1 MVIIYYK
8 TPEKTTRSSDI
19 KLLDQLNK
27 ESIIWIDLIDPSG
40 DEKRRVEELLDTDLQ
55 SRSQAEEIES
65 SSRYSETES
74 EIFAN
79 TNFLI
84 SQPDSFT
91 YETVSFTITNDGI
104 LATLHNSDLRTLSE
118 IGKKIQLSHKANT
131 TGYHLMVTI
140 LENRIDLD
148 ADMVEGIAKEISYLS
163 KQINLGNKVSEEML
177 LDISQL
183 QENTMVIREN
193 IIDKQR
199 VVSNI
204 LRSSKFPD
212 DVYPILNVLIKD
224 VNSLVN
230 HTDFSFSRL
239 EYLQNTIIGLINIE
253 QSKIIKVFTVVT
265 VFFMPP
271 TLIAS
276 MYGMNLWLPLVDENE
291 GWDLIISA
299 AIMIVSVVITFFF
312 FKRRKIL

>member
-8 TPEKTTRSSDI
+8 TPEKVARSSDI
-19 KLLDQLNK
+19 KLLDQLER
-27 ESIIWIDLIDPSG
+27 ESIVWIDLIDPSG
-40 DEKRRVEELLDTDLQ
+40 DDKRKVEDFLGSDLQ

-65 SSRYSETES
+65 SSRYSETEN

-104 LATLHNSDLRTLSE
+104 MATLHNSDLRTLSE
-118 IGKKIQLSHKANT
+118 IGKKIQLTHKTNT
-131 TGYHLMVTI
+131 TGYHLMVAI
-140 LENRIDLD
+140 LESRIDLD
-148 ADMVEGIAKEISYLS
+148 ADMVEGIAKEISHLS
-163 KQINLGNKVSEEML
+163 KQINLGNNVNEEML
-177 LDISQL
+177 LDISQM

-204 LRSSKFPD
+204 LRSSRFPS

-224 VNSLVN
+224 VNSLIN
-230 HTDFSFSRL
+230 HTDFSFDRL

-253 QSKIIKVFTVVT
+253 QNKIIKVFTVVT

-276 MYGMNLWLPLVDENE
+276 MYGMNLWLPLVDES
-291 GWDLIISA
+291 WDLIISVLL
-299 AIMIVSVVITFFF
+299 MIISVIVTFFF
-312 FKRRKIL
+312 FKKKKIL

>member
-8 TPEKTTRSSDI
+8 TPEKIVRSSDI
-19 KLLDQLNK
+19 KLLDKLSK
-27 ESIIWIDLIDPSG
+27 ESVIWIDLIDPSG
-40 DEKRRVEELLDTDLQ
+40 DEKRKIEDYLDTDLQ

-65 SSRYSETES
+65 SSRYSETEN

-91 YETVSFTITNDGI
+91 YETVSFTITNNGI

-118 IGKKIQLSHKANT
+118 IGKKVQLSHKTST
-131 TGYHLMVTI
+131 TGYHLMVAI
-140 LENRIDLD
+140 LESRIDLD

-163 KQINLGNKVSEEML
+163 KQVNLGNKVNEEML

-204 LRSSKFPD
+204 LRSSRFPD

-224 VNSLVN
+224 VNSLIN
-230 HTDFSFSRL
+230 HTDFSFDRL
-239 EYLQNTIIGLINIE
+239 EYLQNTIVGLINIE
-253 QSKIIKVFTVVT
+253 QNKIIKVFTVVT

-276 MYGMNLWLPLVDENE
+276 MYGMNLWLPLVDE
-291 GWDLIISA
+291 GWDLVFSIALMII
-299 AIMIVSVVITFFF
+299 SVVITFFF
-312 FKRRKIL
+312 FKRKKIL

>member
-8 TPEKTTRSSDI
+8 TPEKIVRSSDI
-19 KLLDQLNK
+19 KLLDQLK
-27 ESIIWIDLIDPSG
+27 RESIIWIDLIDPSG
-40 DEKRRVEELLDTDLQ
+40 DDKRKVEDFLGTDLQ

-65 SSRYSETES
+65 SSRYSETET

-104 LATLHNSDLRTLSE
+104 MATLHNSDLRTLNE
-118 IGKKIQLSHKANT
+118 IGKKIQLNHKINT
-131 TGYHLMVTI
+131 TGYHLMVAI
-140 LENRIDLD
+140 LESRIDLD
-148 ADMVEGIAKEISYLS
+148 ADMVEGIAKEIAYLS
-163 KQINLGNKVSEEML
+163 KQINLGNKVNEDML

-199 VVSNI
+199 VVSSI
-204 LRSSKFPD
+204 LRSSKFPA

-224 VNSLVN
+224 VNSLIN
-230 HTDFSFSRL
+230 HTDFSFDRL
-239 EYLQNTIIGLINIE
+239 EYLQNTIVGLINIE
-253 QSKIIKVFTVVT
+253 QNKIIKVFTVVT

-276 MYGMNLWLPLVDENE
+276 MYGMNLWLPLFGD
-291 GWDLIISA
+291 GLDLVVSVVL
-299 AIMIVSVVITFFF
+299 MIVSVIITFFF
-312 FKRRKIL
+312 FKRKKIL

>member
-1 MVIIYYK
+1 MVIIFYK
-8 TPEKTTRSSDI
+8 AAEKVVRSSDI
-19 KLLDQLNK
+19 NILKTIQQDNL
-27 ESIIWIDLIDPSG
+27 IWVDLIDPTG
-40 DEKRRVEELLDTDLQ
+40 DEKRTVEEFIGIELQ

-65 SSRYSETES
+65 SSRYSETDN

-91 YETVSFTITNDGI
+91 YETVSFTLTSGGI

-118 IGKKIQLSHKANT
+118 MGKRIQLNHKQYPS
-131 TGYHLMVTI
+131 GYHLMVAI
-140 LENRIDLD
+140 LESRIDLD
-148 ADMVEGIAKEISYLS
+148 ADMVEGIAKEISHLS
-163 KQINLGNKVSEEML
+163 GQINLGSKINEEML
-177 LDISQL
+177 LDITQM

-199 VVSNI
+199 VVSSI

-212 DVYPILNVLIKD
+212 DVYPKLNVLIKD
-224 VNSLVN
+224 VNSLIN
-230 HTDFSFSRL
+230 HTDFSFDRL

-253 QSKIIKVFTVVT
+253 QNKIIKVFTVIT

-276 MYGMNLWLPLVDENE
+276 MYGMNLWLPLFGD
-291 GWDLIISA
+291 GMDLIASVIL
-299 AIMIVSVVITFFF
+299 MLVSVIVTFYF
-312 FKRRKIL
+312 FKRKKIL

>member
-8 TPEKTTRSSDI
+8 TPEKIIRSSDT
-19 KLLDQLNK
+19 KLLDKLSS
-27 ESIIWIDLIDPSG
+27 ESVIWIDLIDPSG
-40 DEKRRVEELLDTDLQ
+40 DEKRKVEDYLDTDLQ
-55 SRSQAEEIES
+55 TRSQAEEIES
-65 SSRYSETES
+65 SSRYSETEN

-91 YETVSFTITNDGI
+91 YETVSFTITNNGV

-118 IGKKIQLSHKANT
+118 IGKKIQLSHKTTT

-140 LENRIDLD
+140 LESRIDLD

-163 KQINLGNKVSEEML
+163 KQINLGNKVNEEML

-204 LRSSKFPD
+204 LRSSRFPD

-224 VNSLVN
+224 VNSLIN
-230 HTDFSFSRL
+230 HTDFSFDRL

-253 QSKIIKVFTVVT
+253 QNKIIKVFTVVT

-276 MYGMNLWLPLVDENE
+276 MYGMNLGLPLLNE
-291 GWDLIISA
+291 SWDLVFSIA
-299 AIMIVSVVITFFF
+299 LMIVSVVITFFF
-312 FKRRKIL
+312 FKRKKIL

>member
-8 TPEKTTRSSDI
+8 TPEKVIRSSDI
-19 KLLDQLNK
+19 KLLDKLGK

-40 DEKRRVEELLDTDLQ
+40 DDKRKVEDFLDVDLQ

-65 SSRYSETES
+65 SSRYSETET

-104 LATLHNSDLRTLSE
+104 MTTLHNSDLRTLSE
-118 IGKKIQLSHKANT
+118 IGKKIQLAHKTNI
-131 TGYHLMVTI
+131 TGYHLMVAI
-140 LENRIDLD
+140 LESRIDLD
-148 ADMVEGIAKEISYLS
+148 ADMVEGVAKEISHLS
-163 KQINLGNKVSEEML
+163 KQINLGNKVNEEML
-177 LDISQL
+177 LDISQM

-204 LRSSKFPD
+204 LRSSRFPT

-224 VNSLVN
+224 VNSLIN
-230 HTDFSFSRL
+230 HTDFSFDRL

-253 QSKIIKVFTVVT
+253 QNKIIKVFTVVT

-276 MYGMNLWLPLVDENE
+276 MYGMNLWLPLINEN
-291 GWDLIISA
+291 WDLAISIIL
-299 AIMIVSVVITFFF
+299 MVVSVIVTFFF
-312 FKRRKIL
+312 FKRKRIL

>member
-8 TPEKTTRSSDI
+8 TPEKIVRSSDI
-19 KLLDQLNK
+19 KLLDQLSK
-27 ESIIWIDLIDPSG
+27 ESIIWIDLIDPAG
-40 DEKRRVEELLDTDLQ
+40 DEKRRVEDFLGTDLQ

-65 SSRYSETES
+65 SSRYSETEN

-104 LATLHNSDLRTLSE
+104 MATLHNSDLRTLNE
-118 IGKKIQLSHKANT
+118 IGKKIQLSHKTNT
-131 TGYHLMVTI
+131 TGYHLMVAI
-140 LENRIDLD
+140 LESRIDLD

-193 IIDKQR
+193 VIDKQR

-204 LRSSKFPD
+204 LRSSRFPD

-224 VNSLVN
+224 VNSLIN
-230 HTDFSFSRL
+230 HTDFSFDRL

-253 QSKIIKVFTVVT
+253 QNKIIKVFTVVT

-276 MYGMNLWLPLVDENE
+276 MYGMNLWLPLIDES
-291 GWDLIISA
+291 WDLVISIALMII
-299 AIMIVSVVITFFF
+299 SVVITFFF
-312 FKRRKIL
+312 FKRKKIL